1 MGDPLKI
8 FSFILFSFMCLC
20 VCTCASRNTVDGIRI
35 LGLELQAFVCRL
47 TWVLGTQHSELLRS
61 LIPRGL
67 FYSTLHPMD
76 LII

>member
-47 TWVLGTQHSELLRS
+47 TWVLGTELLRS
-61 LIPRGL
+61 LSPRGL
-67 FYSTLHPMD
+67 FYNPLRPMD